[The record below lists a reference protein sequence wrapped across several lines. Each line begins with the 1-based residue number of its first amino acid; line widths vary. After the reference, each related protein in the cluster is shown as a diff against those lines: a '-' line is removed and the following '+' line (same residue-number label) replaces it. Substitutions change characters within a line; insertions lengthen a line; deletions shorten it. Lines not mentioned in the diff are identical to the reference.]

1 MDEKQTAKKN
11 FKPMIIALSVLVV
24 IVSAYFITSSVL
36 GKGLFSKDVS
46 GAQLYAEDEA
56 DDSQGIQA
64 ESEEPSGSGSV
75 IVEGDGAEEKDA
87 EEISEESKDITKNLS
102 TTISQEKEYKN
113 DDGTLEGGASASRI
127 ISGAV
132 ATHRWTASNV
142 ISNVTA
148 ERIAVNLNVYSD
160 GTKTD
165 KTVKRYLYAAV
176 INTKP
181 SRIVVPAAS
190 QFSNRNLESMG
201 KFVKGY
207 ENQTK
212 EDILFAVNNEMCSRD
227 YDNLQGNVFY
237 NGNDSITGTVIK
249 NSKVAQEGEVCNES
263 LVINKDGT
271 WEYPVKVSMSTA
283 NDLINRGTIASV
295 SYTYPVIWG
304 GKKYVHPEA
313 GENTGIWYDHYIAED
328 EDILYDNRT
337 IIGQI
342 DSNKYIVLISEGFGY
357 AYLAEYMLNDLGVQN
372 AYWGNGGIAAAMYI
386 KGHGLITPNNF
397 IVHGDLFCVK

>member
-36 GKGLFSKDVS
+36 GKGFFSKDVS

-56 DDSQGIQA
+56 ADSQGIQA
-64 ESEEPSGSGSV
+64 ESETPSGSGEV
-75 IVEGDGAEEKDA
+75 VVTENETEKTA
-87 EEISEESKDITKNLS
+87 EEITEEGKDITKNLS
-102 TTISQEKEYKN
+102 TTFNHEKEYEN
-113 DDGTLEGGASASRI
+113 NDGTVEGGASASRI
-127 ISGAV
+127 LSGAV

-148 ERIAVNLNVYSD
+148 ERIAVNLNVYSN
-160 GTKTD
+160 GIKTD
-165 KTVKRYLYAAV
+165 KTVRRYMYAAV

-190 QFSNRNLESMG
+190 QFSKRNLESMA
-201 KFVKGY
+201 KFVKAY
-207 ENQTK
+207 ESQTK

-227 YDNLQGNVFY
+227 YDNLHGNVFY
-237 NGNDSITGTVIK
+237 NGNDTITGTVIK

-263 LVINKDGT
+263 LTINKDGT
-271 WEYPVKVSMSTA
+271 WKYPVKVSMSTA

-304 GKKYVHPEA
+304 GKKYVHPES
-313 GENTGIWYDHYIAED
+313 GENTGIWTNHYIAED
-328 EDILYDNRT
+328 DEMLYDNRT
-337 IIGQI
+337 IIGQV

-357 AYLAEYMLNDLGVQN
+357 GYLAEYMLNDLGVQN
-372 AYWGNGGIAAAMYI
+372 AYWGNGGIAAAMYV
-386 KGHGLITPNNF
+386 KGHGLVTPNNY

>member
-1 MDEKQTAKKN
+1 MNENQTAKKN

-56 DDSQGIQA
+56 ADSQGIQA
-64 ESEEPSGSGSV
+64 ESEDPSGSGEV
-75 IVEGDGAEEKDA
+75 VVTENGTEENDA
-87 EEISEESKDITKNLS
+87 EDITEESKDITKNLS

-113 DDGTLEGGASASRI
+113 DDGTLEGGTSASRI
-127 ISGAV
+127 FNGAV

-190 QFSNRNLESMG
+190 QFSNRNLESIA

-207 ENQTK
+207 ENKTK
-212 EDILFAVNNEMCSRD
+212 EDILFAVNNEMCARD
-227 YDNLQGNVFY
+227 YDNLKGNVFY

-249 NSKVAQEGEVCNES
+249 NGKVAQEGEVCNES

-328 EDILYDNRT
+328 EEILYDNRT

-342 DSNKYIVLISEGFGY
+342 NPNKYIVLISEGFGY

-372 AYWGNGGIAAAMYI
+372 AYWGNGGIAAAMYV